1 MTAELWKFLTDTI
14 KAADKE
20 FGKGNVLVFHYT
32 AAEDRC
38 LRALV
43 EKHAGAKGIP
53 SSVAL
58 EKFLASDVW
67 VDLYPILTDQ
77 LLWPT
82 ENMTLKS
89 LAKYVR
95 FFWRDTDPSGANSV
109 VWYKRAIDSSDAEAK
124 DFQDRIVD
132 YNADDCEATAVL
144 LAWLQQF
151 GKVKNVAKKLTSVE
165 DLEERYRRPAVRR
178 IRSVA

>member
-1 MTAELWKFLTDTI
+1 MDSI
-14 KAADKE
+14 KIANEKYGE
-20 FGKGNVLVFHYT
+20 GNVLVFHYT

-38 LRALV
+38 LRHLV

-53 SSVAL
+53 TSKML

-67 VDLYPILTDQ
+67 VDLYPILTNQ
-77 LLWPT
+77 LVWPT
-82 ENMTLKS
+82 ENLTLKS

-95 FFWRDTDPSGANSV
+95 FFWRDNDPSGANSV
-109 VWYKRAIDSSDAEAK
+109 AWYQNAIDTDNSEAEL
-124 DFQDRIVD
+124 FQERIID

-151 GKVKNVAKKLTSVE
+151 AKAYNANKKLASVE
-165 DLEERYRRPAVRR
+165 DLEERYQRPSIRRLK
-178 IRSVA
+178 VAKTI